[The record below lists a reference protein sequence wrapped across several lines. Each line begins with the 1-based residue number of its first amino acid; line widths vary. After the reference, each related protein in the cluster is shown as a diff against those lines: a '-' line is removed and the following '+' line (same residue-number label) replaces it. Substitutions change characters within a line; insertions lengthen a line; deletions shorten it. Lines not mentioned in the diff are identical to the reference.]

1 LWQNKKIKKNCHS
14 FVAKIFFLVKLPQVI
29 CYVYFLKEENAS
41 QKFEEALFDQ
51 KHVSV
56 AKPIGEQLF
65 SLLRNRVSILI
76 GIST

>member
-14 FVAKIFFLVKLPQVI
+14 FVAKIFFLAKLPQVI

-51 KHVSV
+51 KL
-56 AKPIGEQLF
+56 G
-65 SLLRNRVSILI
+65 
-76 GIST
+76 